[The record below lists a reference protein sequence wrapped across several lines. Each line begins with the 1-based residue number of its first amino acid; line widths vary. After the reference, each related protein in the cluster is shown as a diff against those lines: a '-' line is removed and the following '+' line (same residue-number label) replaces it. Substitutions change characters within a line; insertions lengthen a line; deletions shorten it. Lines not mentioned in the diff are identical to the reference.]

1 MYANFYEKV
10 LFVKGDVATAPGLR
24 QLLCP
29 SRYASIRTFGELTLS
44 LVARCIGWDPSW
56 FGLLRRCCDLPS
68 GLPLEGRPSSHG
80 AVTSLDPKR
89 VRVRAV
95 AIRRFRVVATL
106 PVVFTS
112 SVFVCSIASLPKLP
126 PPGLGADWRCR
137 AARRPPRSPTG
148 GARAHRASSPRPP
161 PL

>member
-1 MYANFYEKV
+1 MMPDRSSTLQRAAIRREIATANFYEKA

-68 GLPLEGRPSSHG
+68 GLPGGWAKFAWRSH
-80 AVTSLDPKR
+80 L
-89 VRVRAV
+89 VR
-95 AIRRFRVVATL
+95 
-106 PVVFTS
+106 S
-112 SVFVCSIASLPKLP
+112 E
-126 PPGLGADWRCR
+126 
-137 AARRPPRSPTG
+137 ARSGKSRG
-148 GARAHRASSPRPP
+148 HP